1 MNKITNLTPGFGDE
15 SAPPQSDGNRADGA
29 GTSTIGHELTVG
41 QELKAA
47 RESRGEDLT
56 AVARALRIRRDHLEA
71 IEAGRVDDLPG
82 RTYAVGFVRSYVDY
96 LGLGPELIERFKSE
110 IGGRSEHSPLK
121 GLPPDTGE
129 GGLPYGWLLMALVV
143 VGVVGYAGYH
153 LVRSAESPAVQPV
166 APVPAVMAPDSV
178 KHTPAPKR
186 PAHAQQV
193 HAGPVSVPA
202 AGGATAANMPA
213 VSATPGAP
221 VNPAA
226 ATAPA
231 NPAFAALPQGQVY
244 GVQNKNARVIL
255 HARAVTHVLVEG
267 PGGKVFINRVLHPGD
282 AYRVPD
288 LVGLSLTT
296 PDGGTVLL
304 ELDGQDMGVAGHT
317 GQLTEALSLDPQAIV
332 DRGHAGNPG

>member
-1 MNKITNLTPGFGDE
+1 MNKITNITPGFGDE
-15 SAPPQSDGNRADGA
+15 SAPPQVDGNRPDAT
-29 GTSTIGHELTVG
+29 GTSTIGHELTIG

-82 RTYAVGFVRSYVDY
+82 RTYAVGFVRSYVEY
-96 LGLGPELIERFKSE
+96 LGLGAEYIERFKSE
-110 IGGRSEHSPLK
+110 IGGRGEHSPLK
-121 GLPPDTGE
+121 GLPPDAGE

-153 LVRSAESPAVQPV
+153 LIHSAESPAVQPV
-166 APVPAVMAPDSV
+166 APVPAVMAPESA
-178 KHTPAPKR
+178 KHVPAPKR
-186 PAHAQQV
+186 PVPALQV
-193 HAGPVSVPA
+193 HAGPISIPA
-202 AGGATAANMPA
+202 AGGATPANAPAGSAAPA
-213 VSATPGAP
+213 TP

-226 ATAPA
+226 PP

-244 GVQNKNARVIL
+244 GVQNKKARVVL
-255 HARAVTHVLVEG
+255 HARTVTHVLVEG

-282 AYRVPD
+282 TYRVPD

-304 ELDGQDMGVAGHT
+304 ELDGQNMGVAGHT

-332 DRGHAGNPG
+332 DRAHAGNPG

>member
-1 MNKITNLTPGFGDE
+1 MNKITQFGPGFGDE
-15 SAPPQSDGNRADGA
+15 SASPQSDGHRPDGIGA
-29 GTSTIGHELTVG
+29 STIGQELTVG

-82 RTYAVGFVRSYVDY
+82 RTYAVGFVRSYAEY
-96 LGLGPELIERFKSE
+96 LGLGAAYVERFKSE
-110 IGGRSEHSPLK
+110 IGGRTDHSPLK
-121 GLPPDTGE
+121 GLPPDAGE
-129 GGLPYGWLLMALVV
+129 GGLPYGWLVMALVV

-166 APVPAVMAPDSV
+166 APVPAVMAPESV
-178 KHTPAPKR
+178 KHAPAPKR
-186 PAHAQQV
+186 RVPAQQA
-193 HAGPVSVPA
+193 HAGPVSIPA
-202 AGGATAANMPA
+202 ASGAT
-213 VSATPGAP
+213 SAPGGSPSPGTP

-226 ATAPA
+226 VGKAPS
-231 NPAFAALPQGQVY
+231 PAFAALPQGQVY

-282 AYRVPD
+282 TYRVPD

-317 GQLTEALSLDPQAIV
+317 GQLTDALSLDPQAIV
-332 DRGHAGNPG
+332 DRGHGGNPG